1 MPPIIGGG
9 RGQTFSF
16 FFFERSRGQTCQDV
30 QFSIPRVEAP
40 SRRGTG
46 TRSHMATWGKAGRE
60 GAWQVETCS
69 AVPGRRLV
77 SIWTADAASKASRES
92 HTTRARAGTP
102 RTRPRAGERWCPAGR
117 RPQKSKDR
125 YLGPLPQS
133 ARFATPRHGRAT
145 PSFLCSPATFPPGR
159 FPRDGTRPRPRKLHR
174 RDAFLGRRRCLS
186 AGHGHARPASRARR
200 PCRSR
205 SPAGDGTGSAGT
217 AREPYV
223 RGDGVRVAWREGGDV
238 RPTRQR
244 PCAGCD
250 SWRTG
255 RGGG

>member
-145 PSFLCSPATFPPGR
+145 PSFLCSPATFSTGSFSPRRNAPTAAKAPPPGR
-159 FPRDGTRPRPRKLHR
+159 LSRPPSLSLRRPRPRTASVARTQAMPQPQPGRGWHG
-174 RDAFLGRRRCLS
+174 LGRHGARAVCTRGRSTRGVERGGRR
-186 AGHGHARPASRARR
+186 AP
-200 PCRSR
+200 
-205 SPAGDGTGSAGT
+205 
-217 AREPYV
+217 V
-223 RGDGVRVAWREGGDV
+223 RGL
-238 RPTRQR
+238 
-244 PCAGCD
+244 
-250 SWRTG
+250 
-255 RGGG
+255 